1 MVFQICHLALAYALH
16 RGHNIR
22 GTELPPDQMSRYGN
36 PRGPTNRDLNAD
48 AGENIRLEADVAS
61 MITSPPTEY
70 PSLKAGAYGIDF
82 AARFHLSDSSSLTTP
97 WPAEETFA
105 VTRLCSESGMLDRT
119 MQFDREQAL
128 VVSLSLNTIPRGSYH
143 FWTEGQFREVP
154 FLAPFTTSVTD
165 MESDPV
171 CLITGPFDY
180 IHYHVPRTGLDDIA
194 KSVGI
199 RPVGTFRSVLA
210 ETDPFLT
217 QFTKLVLPMLETGS
231 RLPALLLDH
240 LSLLLGTHL
249 LQRYAGLPKLPEMR
263 RGGLAPWQKRK
274 ATEFLSDN
282 LANNIRLHQVAKE
295 CELSVSHFAR
305 SFKETFGI
313 SAYRWLIQKRL
324 SHAQHLLLK
333 TSIPLID
340 IALQS
345 GFPDQPSFT
354 RVFKCNL
361 GASPGCWR
369 KQHRD

>member
-1 MVFQICHLALAYALH
+1 MI
-16 RGHNIR
+16 
-22 GTELPPDQMSRYGN
+22 
-36 PRGPTNRDLNAD
+36 
-48 AGENIRLEADVAS
+48 AS
-61 MITSPPTEY
+61 LPTEFS
-70 PSLKAGAYGIDF
+70 SLKAGAYGIDF

-97 WPAEETFA
+97 WPAEEAFA
-105 VTRLCSESGMLDRT
+105 VTRLCSESGMSDRT

-128 VVSLSLNTIPRGSYH
+128 VVSLSLNTIPRGNYH
-143 FWTEGQFREVP
+143 FWTEGKFREVP